1 MMIKRKSFVTVSD
14 LISTL
19 RSYVRAVSIPSNV
32 ELALQMK
39 ELNNKKDF
47 KSALSLFNMYKQCE
61 MNDLAINQALQAC
74 VDLRDFRRGSSIYK
88 QLSSRSLKWRH
99 IQTSLV
105 QLVSEWL
112 YSFWKKMREIWLFST
127 VWRCETCLTYIFI
140 SSTETTNTI
149 PVHCYNHWYWFLF
162 SHLEIQ
168 MIVCLIDVWIG
179 FIWNDRNESW
189 PSSPMNS
196 SWQLFSMFVLL
207 YQMIDQLD

>member
-112 YSFWKKMREIWLFST
+112 YSFWKKMREI
-127 VWRCETCLTYIFI
+127 
-140 SSTETTNTI
+140 
-149 PVHCYNHWYWFLF
+149 
-162 SHLEIQ
+162 
-168 MIVCLIDVWIG
+168 
-179 FIWNDRNESW
+179 
-189 PSSPMNS
+189 
-196 SWQLFSMFVLL
+196 
-207 YQMIDQLD
+207 